1 MGKSLGGG
9 GLSLSSL
16 SEGSISPMVR
26 IPDLIEFAV
35 VRHRVG
41 EQLLLGGLDN
51 FVQVPVLVE
60 DPR

>member
-1 MGKSLGGG
+1 MP
-9 GLSLSSL
+9 LSSL
-16 SEGSISPMVR
+16 SEGSISRMVR

-51 FVQVPVLVE
+51 DVQVPVLVE